1 MPSPWRAGRLSY
13 YVRLIAVL
21 HSKRVVVAR
30 PQQRLNDSGARS
42 GAPRILLVDRHTLVL
57 AALGRL
63 LSSPPLN
70 AEVLLTTRLADAI
83 EIVRQTPID
92 LVLCDVKATG
102 PKLPAI
108 LTELRPGIRVM
119 LIADA
124 GDERLLMGAMQ
135 CGATGFFTKDTAVEE
150 FLEGV
155 KTVLNGQDVVGGN
168 LLHQTLGK
176 LGQVPGKEAPRRIEQ
191 LSPTEHEILALIGQA
206 YSVRS
211 IAASRGITRKT
222 VRNHLGTI
230 YRKLSLGNRSE
241 AILWAA
247 RMGICQ
253 PGLTM

>member
-1 MPSPWRAGRLSY
+1 
-13 YVRLIAVL
+13 
-21 HSKRVVVAR
+21 VVVAR
-30 PQQRLNDSGARS
+30 PQQRLNDSRA
-42 GAPRILLVDRHTLVL
+42 GAPRILLVDRHSLVL

-70 AEVLLTTRLADAI
+70 AEVLLTTRSTDAI
-83 EIVRQTPID
+83 EIVRQTSID

-108 LTELRPGIRVM
+108 LTDLRPGIRVI

-124 GDERLLMGAMQ
+124 GDERLLTGSLQ
-135 CGATGFFTKDTAVEE
+135 CGARGFFTKDTAVEE

-155 KTVLNGQDVVGGN
+155 KTVLNGHDVVGGN
-168 LLHQTLGK
+168 LVHQKLAK
-176 LGQVPGKEAPRRIEQ
+176 LGQTSGGETPRRVEQ
-191 LSPTEHEILALIGQA
+191 LSPTEREILALIGQA
-206 YSVRS
+206 HSVRS

-230 YRKLSLGNRSE
+230 YRKLSLGNRTE

-247 RMGICQ
+247 RMGARE
-253 PGLTM
+253 PGLTA